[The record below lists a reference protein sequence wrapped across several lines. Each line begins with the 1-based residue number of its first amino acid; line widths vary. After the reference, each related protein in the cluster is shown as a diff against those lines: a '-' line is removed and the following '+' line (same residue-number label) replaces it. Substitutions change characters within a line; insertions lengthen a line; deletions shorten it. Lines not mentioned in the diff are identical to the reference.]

1 VNAKKLTGEPKMIH
15 VIATIKIVDGKRDNY
30 LAAFHKLVPLVLAEE
45 GCIEYGPAIDVAT
58 PISVQQ
64 PLQENTVTVIEKWES
79 IPALQAHLQ
88 AKHMQE
94 NHEKVKDMLAGIKIQ
109 ILEPA

>member
-1 VNAKKLTGEPKMIH
+1 MIH
-15 VIATIKIVDGKRDNY
+15 VIATIEIVAGKRDTY
-30 LAAFHKLVPLVLAEE
+30 LAAFHELVPLVQAED

-58 PISVQQ
+58 PIEIQE
-64 PLQENTVTVIEKWES
+64 PIHENTVTVIEKWES
-79 IPALQAHLQ
+79 IEALQVHLQ

-94 NHEKVKDMLAGIKIQ
+94 NREKVKGLLAGIKIQ

>member
-1 VNAKKLTGEPKMIH
+1 MIH
-15 VIATIKIVDGKRDNY
+15 VIATIEIVDGKRHDY
-30 LAAFHKLVPLVLAEE
+30 LAAFHELVPLVRAEE

-58 PISVQQ
+58 QIEIQE
-64 PLQENTVTVIEKWES
+64 PLQENMVTVIEKWES
-79 IPALQAHLQ
+79 IAALQAHLQ

-94 NHEKVKDMLAGIKIQ
+94 NREKVKDMLAGVKIR

>member
-1 VNAKKLTGEPKMIH
+1 MIH
-15 VIATIKIVDGKRDNY
+15 VIATINLVDGKRSAY
-30 LAAFHKLVPLVLAEE
+30 LAAFHKLVPLVRAEE

-58 PISVQQ
+58 PIEI
-64 PLQENTVTVIEKWES
+64 QEPVCKNTITVIEKWES
-79 IPALQAHLQ
+79 IEALQAHLQ

-94 NHEKVKDMLAGIKIQ
+94 NREKVKGMLAGIKIQ